1 MNKFCYDQIKKYE
14 KYYIKNDIEEGF
26 VVDIIGKLVCLNDCF
41 VNGVCNEGMY
51 VLILIYCFI
60 WLKCLV

>member
-14 KYYIKNDIEEGF
+14 KYHIQNDTEEGS
-26 VVDIIGKLVCLNDCF
+26 VVDIIGKLVCPNDCSA
-41 VNGVCNEGMY
+41 NGVCNEGMY
-51 VLILIYCFI
+51 VLILIYCPI